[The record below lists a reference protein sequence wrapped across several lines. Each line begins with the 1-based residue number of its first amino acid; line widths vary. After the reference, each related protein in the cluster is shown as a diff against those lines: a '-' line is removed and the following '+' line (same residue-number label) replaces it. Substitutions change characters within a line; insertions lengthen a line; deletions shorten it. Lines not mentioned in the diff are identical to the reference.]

1 MRWGSSPGLQPGELQ
16 GFFGLGEQV
25 SDPISEAW
33 FCKMFPSTM
42 HLGTKV
48 RQVTGDKARLRQNL
62 SYDIRLSLC
71 VIITIVTG
79 KKKKPH

>member
-1 MRWGSSPGLQPGELQ
+1 
-16 GFFGLGEQV
+16 
-25 SDPISEAW
+25 
-33 FCKMFPSTM
+33 M

-48 RQVTGDKARLRQNL
+48 RQVTGDEARLWKNL

-79 KKKKPH
+79 KKKKKKPH

>member
-1 MRWGSSPGLQPGELQ
+1 
-16 GFFGLGEQV
+16 
-25 SDPISEAW
+25 
-33 FCKMFPSTM
+33 M

-48 RQVTGDKARLRQNL
+48 RQVTGDKARLWQNL

-79 KKKKPH
+79 KKKQKSPTKVTALETIRLLTFPLLHNLPRNPRA

>member
-1 MRWGSSPGLQPGELQ
+1 
-16 GFFGLGEQV
+16 
-25 SDPISEAW
+25 
-33 FCKMFPSTM
+33 M

-48 RQVTGDKARLRQNL
+48 RQVTGDEARLWKNH

-79 KKKKPH
+79 KKKKKKSPTKVTALETRRLLTFSLIAQSS